1 MKQKIIVIDNFLDSP
16 LDYKKSKQ
24 YLTEEISY
32 KLKHILLSDVNIT
45 SVESNNPPTEITA
58 NFAVD
63 YIAMIYLD
71 LPTEC
76 VDKKGIGFWL
86 HKETQDEEIPNH
98 TKMKWMGLK
107 TPEEVESSYDVSNK
121 NLWDKYME
129 YFVKYNRIVLF
140 DANLFHS
147 YGDKS
152 DCRKFFVRI
161 NNQ

>member
-1 MKQKIIVIDNFLDSP
+1 MKQKIIVIDNFLESP
-16 LDYKKSKQ
+16 LDYKKSNSN
-24 YLTEEISY
+24 LTDEISH
-32 KLKHILLSDVNIT
+32 KLKHILLSDLDIT
-45 SVESNNPPTEITA
+45 SVESDNPPTQITA

-63 YIAMIYLD
+63 YIAMLYLD
-71 LPTEC
+71 FPTEC
-76 VDKKGIGFWL
+76 VDKKGIAFWI
-86 HKETQDEEIPNH
+86 HKETQDEEIPNQN
-98 TKMKWMGLK
+98 KMKWMGLK
-107 TPEEVESSYDVSNK
+107 TPEEVERSYDVSDK
-121 NLWDKYME
+121 TLWDKYME